1 MTSIVAAVVG
11 FAAEV
16 AFTFVVAYAV
26 IVIAVV
32 SNFAAVDVVP
42 SSSVLVVSFAVL
54 SAAFDVTFAFCSCMR
69 F

>member
-1 MTSIVAAVVG
+1 MTSIVVAVVG
-11 FAAEV
+11 VAADV
-16 AFTFVVAYAV
+16 AFTVVVAPAV

-32 SNFAAVDVVP
+32 SNFAAVDAVP